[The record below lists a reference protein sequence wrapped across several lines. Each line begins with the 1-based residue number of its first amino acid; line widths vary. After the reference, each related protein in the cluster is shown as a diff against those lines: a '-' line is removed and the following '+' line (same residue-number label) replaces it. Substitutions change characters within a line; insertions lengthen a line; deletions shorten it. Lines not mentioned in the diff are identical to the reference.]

1 MARYVDAIDLPIPIE
16 EAFDYL
22 ADFSR
27 TAEWDPGVE
36 EAHCLTK
43 GKARLGSR
51 FNVIVSFFGHR
62 IPLEYEITE
71 FDRPSRLVL
80 SGGDSSVSSIDEM
93 TFVERPGGTRVTYEA
108 RIDLAGIRRIADPL
122 VDVLMQR
129 VGRLAVRG
137 LRERLSGIGKIKNE
151 PEAPLQPASTSRD
164 GKRRS
169 SLRSRKPAKAT
180 KSSSPIKK
188 KKEVHHERQS

>member
-36 EAHCLTK
+36 EAHRLTK
-43 GKARLGSR
+43 GRVRLGSR
-51 FNVIVSFFGHR
+51 FNVIVSFFGQR

-80 SGGDSSVSSIDEM
+80 SGGDSSVSSIDEI
-93 TFVERPGGTRVTYEA
+93 TFVARPGGTRVTYEA
-108 RIDLAGIRRIADPL
+108 RIDLVGIRRIAEPI

-137 LRERLSGIGKIKNE
+137 LRERLSGMDPMNNPPGVPLE
-151 PEAPLQPASTSRD
+151 PARTSRE
-164 GKRRS
+164 GKRKTS
-169 SLRSRKPAKAT
+169 PRSRKHTRAVQ
-180 KSSSPIKK
+180 KSTSNQKPKGAAS
-188 KKEVHHERQS
+188 